1 MEAGMV
7 EERAEVRVGAT
18 AEAMVEEMV
27 VAMEEGK
34 EVGWAEV
41 G

>member
-1 MEAGMV
+1 MV
-7 EERAEVRVGAT
+7 EATAEVRVGAT
-18 AEAMVEEMV
+18 AEATVEEMA

-41 G
+41 GWEEV